1 MLNVPEL
8 ERRWKRHRRRKF
20 IPLYTAISIA
30 LITSV
35 LLLFIY
41 LSPDVKKFSTV
52 QNQKITPN
60 QVAVSNE
67 KKQTKPTAALPIAA
81 SDSNTTSPKKPPLNE
96 QTASPDLEAA
106 QSAPSNAPKLA
117 PSMAFMKDVENEVL
131 DYYFQDA
138 ASSASLSSAAS
149 IVEPKATP
157 DSTTELPS
165 IQAHPI
171 TTPKRTNDGV
181 AAMETKKSKISEAPH
196 TQKIIFQ
203 EEKAPDRVMHIQR
216 ENDMKDIQDV
226 IARFKKN
233 KNPALSLFVAK
244 RYYRIGNYQQ
254 AYNYALITNE
264 LDNNIEDSWLIFAK
278 SLYKLG
284 QTKMAVKT
292 LKTYQSDSGSVKAK
306 ITLDQMT
313 EGNFE

>member
-52 QNQKITPN
+52 QNQKTTPN

-81 SDSNTTSPKKPPLNE
+81 SDSNTTSPQKPHLNE

-131 DYYFQDA
+131 DYYFQDT
-138 ASSASLSSAAS
+138 ASSVSLSSGAAV
-149 IVEPKATP
+149 VEPKDTP
-157 DSTTELPS
+157 HSNTELPS

-171 TTPKRTNDGV
+171 PTTKQTSDG
-181 AAMETKKSKISEAPH
+181 AATTHKKKPQVSEASPA
-196 TQKIIFQ
+196 QNSAFQ
-203 EEKAPDRVMHIQR
+203 EPKAPPRIMHIQR